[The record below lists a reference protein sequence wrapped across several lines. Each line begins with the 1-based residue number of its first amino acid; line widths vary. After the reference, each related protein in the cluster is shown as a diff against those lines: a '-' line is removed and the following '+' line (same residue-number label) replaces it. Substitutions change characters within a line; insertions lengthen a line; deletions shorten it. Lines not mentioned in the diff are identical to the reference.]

1 MLLNY
6 YNLFCLFIAADK
18 QKFLNIVRFGVL
30 NSMHPDV
37 RKIAPQNLRNNNN
50 RSPPA
55 NCEQLRTLTRARK
68 DLLDEIERLRGNTRN
83 AQINFN
89 QDKIKD
95 CENRIKQITDTI
107 EMISNGSNDLDGI
120 REVMEDAR
128 VVFSTLSSSINLK
141 QYVFHSLIQML
152 SWKAECF

>member
-6 YNLFCLFIAADK
+6 YYLFCLFIAADK

-37 RKIAPQNLRNNNN
+37 RKIAPQNLKNNNN

-55 NCEQLRTLTRARK
+55 QCVQLSTLTEARK
-68 DLLDEIERLRGNTRN
+68 ELLHEIERLRGNTRN
-83 AQINFN
+83 VQNFN
-89 QDKIKD
+89 QDRIRD
-95 CENRIKQITDTI
+95 CENRLKQVTETI
-107 EMISNGSNDLDGI
+107 EMKSNGSNDLDGI
-120 REVMEDAR
+120 SEVMEGAR
-128 VVFSTLSSSINLK
+128 VVLSTLSSSINLK

-152 SWKAECF
+152 RWAECF